1 VQSHTP
7 IGRLET
13 PEDIAG
19 LIVYLSSPEAKFIN
33 GSAINIGGG
42 ISMH

>member
-1 VQSHTP
+1 MP
-7 IGRLET
+7 IHQHET

-19 LIVYLSSPEAKFIN
+19 LIVFLCSPEAKFIN